1 MFSKRINMIAGCLV
15 FFTLSG
21 CAFISIDLQ
30 SLMTI
35 PRMQERVLYK
45 GAPEKVLVVEVL
57 GLITNTRI
65 RQMFV
70 TQEGTLERL
79 DGILKIAAKDPSIKA
94 IILKIDSPGGSVTA
108 SDLLF
113 RRISEYKTVKNIP
126 VVACITN
133 LGASGAY
140 MIALSSDRIVALP
153 TSMIGNIGV
162 LMPIVSYQ
170 GLMDMLGIRNETIT
184 SGKYKDAGSPM
195 RDMTEEDRAVY
206 KAIVDEMFA
215 DFILKVKNNR
225 PQMTAEDLKIAGDGR
240 IMTAKFA
247 LEHHLIDEIGYYE
260 NAVKTVENITGIK
273 NPTVVVYRRDT
284 ENQGGFYSWP

>member
-1 MFSKRINMIAGCLV
+1 
-15 FFTLSG
+15 
-21 CAFISIDLQ
+21 
-30 SLMTI
+30 
-35 PRMQERVLYK
+35 
-45 GAPEKVLVVEVL
+45 
-57 GLITNTRI
+57 
-65 RQMFV
+65 
-70 TQEGTLERL
+70 
-79 DGILKIAAKDPSIKA
+79 
-94 IILKIDSPGGSVTA
+94 
-108 SDLLF
+108 
-113 RRISEYKTVKNIP
+113 
-126 VVACITN
+126 
-133 LGASGAY
+133 

-153 TSMIGNIGV
+153 TSMVGNIGV
-162 LMPIVSYQ
+162 LMPMVSYQ

-184 SGKYKDAGSPM
+184 SGIYKDAGSPM

-260 NAVKTVENITGIK
+260 NAVKSVENITGIK